1 MINIMTK
8 TILIVDDTKLNLRIL
23 IDILSREGYAV
34 FACTNGLKAL
44 ELASRINPDVI
55 LLDIVM
61 PELDGFEV
69 CKLLKEKDESKD
81 IPIIMVTSE
90 TKSKNI
96 KKALELGAFDYIRKP
111 IDEVEVLARVN
122 SALRFKIHQDKL
134 KELATKDGLT
144 ELYNHRRLIEL
155 FVKEYDKQLE
165 LKKGIC
171 FAMLD
176 IDFYKKIN
184 DNFGHTSGDIVLR
197 EISSILKSSVRC
209 CDIVGRYG
217 GEEFGIVFPDIELG
231 EALRLCEM
239 IRKNIEEYEF
249 NVRNQFIRVTISIG
263 ICYKSAK
270 EHIKY
275 NEMIEKADKA
285 LYKAKNSGRNKV
297 EIEMQTEI

>member
-1 MINIMTK
+1 MTK

-34 FACTNGLKAL
+34 FACTNGLEAL

-90 TKSKNI
+90 TKSQNI

-111 IDEVEVLARVN
+111 IDEVEVSARVN
-122 SALRFKIHQDKL
+122 SALRFKTHQDKL
-134 KELATKDGLT
+134 KELAMKDGLT
-144 ELYNHRRLIEL
+144 DLYNHRVLIEL
-155 FVKEYDKQLE
+155 FVKEYEKQLK

-184 DNFGHTSGDIVLR
+184 DNFGHTSGDMVLR
-197 EISSILKSSVRC
+197 EISSIIKSSVRC

-249 NVRNQFIRVTISIG
+249 NVGNKSIRVTISIG

-275 NEMIEKADKA
+275 NEIIETADKA
-285 LYKAKNSGRNKV
+285 LYKAKHSGRNKV
-297 EIEMQTEI
+297 EVGMHTAI

>member
-1 MINIMTK
+1 MTK

-44 ELASRINPDVI
+44 ELASTINPDVI

-61 PELDGFEV
+61 PELDGFKV

-90 TKSKNI
+90 IKSQNI

-111 IDEVEVLARVN
+111 IDEVEVSARVN
-122 SALRFKIHQDKL
+122 SALRFKTHQDKL
-134 KELATKDGLT
+134 KELAMKDGLT
-144 ELYNHRRLIEL
+144 ELYNHRVLIEL
-155 FVKEYDKQLE
+155 FVKEYEKQLK

-197 EISSILKSSVRC
+197 EISSIIKGFVRC

-239 IRKNIEEYEF
+239 IRKNIEEHEF
-249 NVRNQFIRVTISIG
+249 NVRNQSIRVTISIG

-285 LYKAKNSGRNKV
+285 LYKAKNSGRNRV
-297 EIEMQTEI
+297 EIAMHTEI